1 MGPDGPMHSWED
13 NGLSPVYAAA
23 GRREARFP
31 KLPGTPEGFPEISE
45 PTCSFYTLL
54 CHFHR

>member
-13 NGLSPVYAAA
+13 NGFSPVYAAA

-31 KLPGTPEGFPEISE
+31 KLPGTPEGFPEIS
-45 PTCSFYTLL
+45 
-54 CHFHR
+54 